1 MTIGILNPALVGILA
16 KGIKLTE
23 DVTQPYVAAT
33 SPQITL
39 SANVTEGEGAVTDSE
54 GNSVTVNFGNPS
66 ASPASGWTSSGSTN
80 PATFTR
86 DMTGL
91 LGSTPSVV
99 SGSGAVDSFVDGSDG
114 TAEIHTISAP
124 INPGGGT
131 WVCGG
136 VETAYNATPVV
147 SGWSFDRALSDG
159 MVTATADAVEE
170 RSDTALAPNGTNLT

>member
-1 MTIGILNPALVGILA
+1 MLGILNPAFVGILA
-16 KGIKLTE
+16 KGIRLTE
-23 DVTQPYVAAT
+23 DVTQQYVAAT

-54 GNSVTVNFGNPS
+54 GNSVTVTFGAPS
-66 ASPASGWTSSGSTN
+66 ASPASGWTSSGATN

-86 DMTGL
+86 EAIGL
-91 LGSTPSVV
+91 LGHSPTIA
-99 SGSGAVDSFVDGSDG
+99 SGSGAIDSFTDGSEG

-124 INPGGGT
+124 INPGAGT

-147 SGWSFDRALSDG
+147 AGWSFDRALSDG
-159 MVTATADAVEE
+159 MVTATADAVED

>member
-1 MTIGILNPALVGILA
+1 MLGILNPSFVGILA

-23 DVTQPYVAAT
+23 DVTQQYVAAT

-39 SANVTEGEGAVTDSE
+39 SATVVDGEGSVTDSE
-54 GNSVTVNFGNPS
+54 GNSITVSFNLPS
-66 ASPASGWTSSGSTN
+66 ASPAGGWTSSGATN

-86 DMTGL
+86 DATGV
-91 LGSTPSVV
+91 LGNTPTVV
-99 SGSGAVDSFVDGSDG
+99 SGSGSVDSFVDGSAG
-114 TAEIHTISAP
+114 SAEIHTISAP
-124 INPGGGT
+124 IYPGGGT

-159 MVTATADAVEE
+159 MVTAMADAVEE
-170 RSDTALAPNGTNLT
+170 RSDIALAPNGTNLT